1 MSLTLLLSLR
11 VAAAGVAAFACI
23 GCADYL
29 DGQDWEGYEQTALVL
44 GKMRL
49 ERAPQ
54 GMPVS
59 DLALADNFRRIAF
72 GLEAG
77 VFGGKTAEETA
88 ATSPTVSGAGRLRRW
103 RRPVRWQI
111 TSLGKSAQGYL
122 RAVDET
128 AQRIATATGHDIARV
143 GAGEPANLA
152 VLFLRPQDYAPAAR
166 ALSGQPAGPWLARQV
181 ERFGRAGNT
190 PCVGLFL
197 HARRA
202 AAIPGGQRV
211 ETDEILFGLAL
222 IRDGLPP
229 RLARACVEEELAQ
242 AMGLPN
248 DDPNV
253 RPSVFNDDQEF
264 ALLTGHDEALLRIL
278 YDPRLAPGM
287 SEDEA
292 MEIVPSIIADI
303 DTDGINGRRRLRD

>member
-1 MSLTLLLSLR
+1 MSIAASLVVLRLS
-11 VAAAGVAAFACI
+11 AAAVTGFVCLS
-23 GCADYL
+23 CADYIEGGAW
-29 DGQDWEGYEQTALVL
+29 DGYEQTALVL

-49 ERAPQ
+49 DRTPD

-59 DLALADNFRRIAF
+59 NLALADNFRRIAF
-72 GLEAG
+72 GVEPG
-77 VFGGKTAEETA
+77 VLTAEAEPVIA
-88 ATSPTVSGAGRLRRW
+88 PADSPPGRLRRW

-111 TSLGKSAQGYL
+111 TSLGKSAQGYV
-122 RAVDET
+122 RAVQET
-128 AQRIATATGHDIARV
+128 TDRIAGATGHDIARS
-143 GAGEPANLA
+143 GPGEPANLA

-166 ALSGQPAGPWLARQV
+166 ALANQPAGDWLAQQV
-181 ERFGRAGNT
+181 DRFGRATHT

-197 HARRA
+197 HARRPA
-202 AAIPGGQRV
+202 KMPSGTRV
-211 ETDEILFGLAL
+211 ESDEILFGLAL

-287 SEDEA
+287 TETEA
-292 MEIVPSIIADI
+292 MAIVPDIIADI
-303 DTDGINGRRRLRD
+303 DTDVIRGRRPQD

>member
-49 ERAPQ
+49 DRAPQ

-72 GLEAG
+72 GLEDG
-77 VFGGKTAEETA
+77 VFGGTSEEETA
-88 ATSPTVSGAGRLRRW
+88 GTSTNPTVSGAGRLRRW

-143 GAGEPANLA
+143 GKGEPANLA
-152 VLFLRPQDYAPAAR
+152 VLFLRPQ
-166 ALSGQPAGPWLARQV
+166 
-181 ERFGRAGNT
+181 
-190 PCVGLFL
+190 
-197 HARRA
+197 
-202 AAIPGGQRV
+202 
-211 ETDEILFGLAL
+211 
-222 IRDGLPP
+222 
-229 RLARACVEEELAQ
+229 
-242 AMGLPN
+242 
-248 DDPNV
+248 
-253 RPSVFNDDQEF
+253 
-264 ALLTGHDEALLRIL
+264 
-278 YDPRLAPGM
+278 
-287 SEDEA
+287 
-292 MEIVPSIIADI
+292 
-303 DTDGINGRRRLRD
+303 